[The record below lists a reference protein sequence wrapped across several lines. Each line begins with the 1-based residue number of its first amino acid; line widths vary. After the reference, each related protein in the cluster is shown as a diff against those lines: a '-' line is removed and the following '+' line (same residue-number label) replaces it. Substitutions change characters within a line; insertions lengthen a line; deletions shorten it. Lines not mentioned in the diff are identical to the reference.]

1 MKVAPPLIFIVV
13 NLTPSAIL
21 PPGSHSQMLFFVAT
35 TYYRRLL
42 TRSAAVWGCTQSS
55 VALSRPKY
63 GLNLLVQGYHFQ
75 FSFLFREFALGYP
88 Q

>member
-21 PPGSHSQMLFFVAT
+21 PPGFHSQMLFFVAT

-42 TRSAAVWGCTQSS
+42 TRSAAVWGCIQLST
-55 VALSRPKY
+55 ALSRPKY
-63 GLNLLVQGYHFQ
+63 GLNLIDLRYHFE
-75 FSFLFREFALGYP
+75 FSFLFQEFASGYP
-88 Q
+88 L